1 MFCSRCGAENV
12 LKQRYC
18 RQWRMSIWR
27 SSYVVSVKAEVQKKN
42 LRGGRTMRK
51 QILLA
56 VVALMLTSLVA
67 GDSAAQ
73 GQEKQSLYV
82 GIFKATNLDFV
93 KKGPR
98 PEDMPLIRQHV
109 EMLQKLG
116 DQGISIIAG
125 HTTNHDETAF
135 GLAVVRAA
143 SQDAA
148 RKILEEDP
156 LVRAGILTVT
166 V

>member
-1 MFCSRCGAENV
+1 
-12 LKQRYC
+12 
-18 RQWRMSIWR
+18 
-27 SSYVVSVKAEVQKKN
+27 
-42 LRGGRTMRK
+42 MRK

-166 V
+166 VFPFDGLIGKNPQTAVLGSSSTVDAEKTTGERRSQTMILRKSL